1 MRRTWILTL
10 ALLTCEALGASQQP
24 GTGPQPSVTF
34 RAETNFVEVH
44 AIVTDETGAFVRNLT
59 RDDFEILED
68 GKPQTPAAFS
78 LIDLPIE
85 RPFTPAGATEPIESD
100 VHATTRTFNGRIYV
114 FLLDDLHTA
123 FTRTQAVRDAAKRF
137 IQQYLGA
144 NDLAAVVYT
153 SGRQESGQELTSSP
167 RLLQGGHRQVSRA
180 EASLCRS

>member
-1 MRRTWILTL
+1 MRRTRILTL
-10 ALLTCEALGASQQP
+10 ALLISASPGAAQQR
-24 GTGPQPSVTF
+24 GAESQPSVTF
-34 RAETNFVEVH
+34 KAETNFVEVH

-68 GKPQTPAAFS
+68 GKLQTPAAFS

-85 RPFTPAGATEPIESD
+85 RPFTTAGVTEPVEPD
-100 VHATTRTFNGRIYV
+100 VRSSTRTFDGRIYV
-114 FLLDDLHTA
+114 VLLDDLHTA

-153 SGRQESGQELTSSP
+153 SGRQESG
-167 RLLQGGHRQVSRA
+167 
-180 EASLCRS
+180 

>member
-85 RPFTPAGATEPIESD
+85 RPFTPSRRDSAGGI
-100 VHATTRTFNGRIYV
+100 
-114 FLLDDLHTA
+114 
-123 FTRTQAVRDAAKRF
+123 
-137 IQQYLGA
+137 
-144 NDLAAVVYT
+144 
-153 SGRQESGQELTSSP
+153 
-167 RLLQGGHRQVSRA
+167 
-180 EASLCRS
+180 

>member
-1 MRRTWILTL
+1 MRRNWILSL
-10 ALLTCEALGASQQP
+10 AFLTCEALGAAQQ
-24 GTGPQPSVTF
+24 TGSGHQPSVTF

-59 RDDFEILED
+59 QDDFEILED
-68 GKPQTPAAFS
+68 GKPQSPSVFS

-85 RPFTPAGATEPIESD
+85 RPFMPRDATEPIESD
-100 VHATTRTFNGRIYV
+100 VRATTRTFDGRIYV

-123 FTRTQAVRDAAKRF
+123 FTRTQRVRDAAKQF
-137 IQQYLGA
+137 IHQYLGA

-167 RLLQGGHRQVSRA
+167 GS
-180 EASLCRS
+180 